1 MKTSKRGIDLIKMF
15 ESFSPKVYICPAGI
29 PTIGYG
35 TTRYPDGRK
44 VSMGDPNISEIVA
57 TNYLMYDVKIFEN
70 FVDVYVMTDVNQN
83 QFDALVS
90 FVYNIGP
97 MNFKSSTLLK
107 LINQNPNHPGIF
119 NQFQRW
125 NKAKGKIL
133 PSLVKRRI
141 AEGELYIS
149 KN

>member
-70 FVDVYVMTDVNQN
+70 FVDVYVMTDINQN

-90 FVYNIGP
+90 FVYNVGP

-107 LINQNPNHPGIF
+107 LINQNPNHPEIF
-119 NQFQRW
+119 KQFQRW
-125 NKAKGKIL
+125 NKAKGKVL
-133 PSLVKRRI
+133 PGLVKRRI